1 VCLILHLFFGVFG
14 PRPKTPQKWHFL
26 EDPEWTTFG
35 VPDPKMGVQNGPPE
49 RPPKTPR
56 RYTPTQ
62 KGVILGPPLRTP
74 PFEIWPRNLSA
85 SQRVPNELIIKV
97 PFWGVW
103 ERVPTWGVTAS
114 QLERV
119 PTERV
124 PTWGVTA
131 SQPIEIFMYGV

>member
-1 VCLILHLFFGVFG
+1 V
-14 PRPKTPQKWHFL
+14 PKRTPIFWGFWPPAKN
-26 EDPEWTTFG
+26 T
-35 VPDPKMGVQNGPPE
+35 PKMALFGRPRMDDFWGLRPQNGVQNGPPE

-56 RYTPTQ
+56 RVHTPQ

-85 SQRVPNELIIKV
+85 SQRVPNELFIKV
-97 PFWGVW
+97 LVLGSL
-103 ERVPTWGVTAS
+103 EGVPTWGVTAS

-124 PTWGVTA
+124 PTWGVSA